1 MPITQRSVLTLLA
14 TLAAFTSGCSHFKK
28 SAPVDTS
35 IAGQTDADFKTRW
48 IEKRTGELIA
58 QGQAATAARAQAAA
72 EFTERYAFT
81 NPAKK

>member
-1 MPITQRSVLTLLA
+1 MPITQRPVLTLLV

-48 IEKRTGELIA
+48 MEKRTGELVA
-58 QGQAATAARAQAAA
+58 QGQTATAARTQAAA
-72 EFTERYAFT
+72 EFAERYAFT
-81 NPAKK
+81 NAGKK